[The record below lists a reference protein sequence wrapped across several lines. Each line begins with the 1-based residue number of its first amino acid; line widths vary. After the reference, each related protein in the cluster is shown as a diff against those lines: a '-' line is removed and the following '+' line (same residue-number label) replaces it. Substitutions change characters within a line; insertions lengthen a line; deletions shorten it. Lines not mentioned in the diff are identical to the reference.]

1 MTNDAHQYTTQVN
14 DTDAGATSGAP
25 IDAPG
30 DPGAPIPALTIV
42 YHPVLRRIGE
52 RALLSE
58 LLAGRDAKVSRT
70 APRFAPPRQARGA
83 SLDDPRISRTP
94 FRLRRMDDGSI
105 TLEPDQSRTRIVI
118 DGSRV
123 TARARFS
130 SAELA
135 HGVLIEL
142 GDRIALL
149 LHLHTPYEEHDARD
163 LGLVGH
169 SAELLR
175 VREDIR
181 RVAALDVAVLIRGET
196 GTGKELV
203 ASAIHEAS
211 ARKSRPLV
219 SVNLAALPAGLA
231 AAELFGAM
239 RGAFTG
245 AAHQQDGYFRRSHGG
260 ILFLDEIGETPVDVQ
275 VMLLRVLETGQI
287 YALGAQRAERVD
299 VRVIAA
305 TDADLDVMVQ
315 QGRFRAPLLHRLAGY
330 EIHLPP
336 LRARRDD
343 IGRLLIHFL
352 GLDLAENG
360 ETDLLDRTEPAP
372 WLPMALTTRL
382 VRYDWPGNVRQLRNA
397 VRQIVIANRG
407 RAEAALPEPLARQIG
422 QQPGQQFDQQP
433 AAFPG
438 ATVDPASGAH
448 AHRGHRAGPPRR
460 HPAEV
465 SEEELAQ
472 ALHAHRW
479 NIRATAAALRIPRTS
494 LYRMIEA
501 SPGLRTAGELG
512 ADEIRACHRDTGG
525 NLDAMVERLRVSK
538 SALQRRIKE
547 LSLA

>member
-1 MTNDAHQYTTQVN
+1 MTKDAHQYTTQVS
-14 DTDAGATSGAP
+14 DTDAGTP
-25 IDAPG
+25 IGTPSDAPG
-30 DPGAPIPALTIV
+30 DPGVPIPALTIV
-42 YHPVLRRIGE
+42 YHPMLRRIGE

-94 FRLRRMDDGSI
+94 FRLRRMDDGSV

-123 TARARFS
+123 TAPCRFP
-130 SAELA
+130 AAALA
-135 HGVLIEL
+135 HGVLLEL
-142 GDRIALL
+142 GDRVALL
-149 LHLHTPYEEHDARD
+149 LHLHTPHEEHDARD

-181 RVAALDVAVLIRGET
+181 RVAALDVPVLIRGET

-211 ARKSRPLV
+211 ARRSRPLV

-305 TDADLDVMVQ
+305 TDADLDAMVQ

-330 EIHLPP
+330 EIHIPP

-343 IGRLLIHFL
+343 IGRLLVHFL
-352 GLDLAENG
+352 GLDLAETG
-360 ETDLLDRTEPAP
+360 ETNLLDRTAPAP
-372 WLPMALTTRL
+372 WLSMALTTRL

-397 VRQIVIANRG
+397 IRQIVIANRG
-407 RAEAALPEPLARQIG
+407 RAEAALPEPLARQLE
-422 QQPGQQFDQQP
+422 PP
-433 AAFPG
+433 APAG
-438 ATVDPASGAH
+438 AAVDPASGTH
-448 AHRGHRAGPPRR
+448 ALSHRAGPPRR
-460 HPAEV
+460 HPADI
-465 SEEELAQ
+465 SREELAQ

-501 SPGLRTAGELG
+501 SPGLRTAGELD

>member
-14 DTDAGATSGAP
+14 DTDTGTSGGTP
-25 IDAPG
+25 SDVSG

-42 YHPVLRRIGE
+42 YHPMLRRIGE

-123 TARARFS
+123 TAPWRIS
-130 SAELA
+130 SAEVA

-305 TDADLDVMVQ
+305 TDADLDTMVQ

-330 EIHLPP
+330 EIHIPP

-407 RAEAALPEPLARQIG
+407 RAEAALPEPLARQISRQPS
-422 QQPGQQFDQQP
+422 QQPSHQSG
-433 AAFPG
+433 ASPG
-438 ATVDPASGAH
+438 ATVAPASGTH
-448 AHRGHRAGPPRR
+448 ARRAGPPRR

-465 SEEELAQ
+465 SEDELAQ
-472 ALHAHRW
+472 ALHTHRW

-501 SPGLRTAGELG
+501 SPGLRTAGELD

-547 LSLA
+547 LTLA